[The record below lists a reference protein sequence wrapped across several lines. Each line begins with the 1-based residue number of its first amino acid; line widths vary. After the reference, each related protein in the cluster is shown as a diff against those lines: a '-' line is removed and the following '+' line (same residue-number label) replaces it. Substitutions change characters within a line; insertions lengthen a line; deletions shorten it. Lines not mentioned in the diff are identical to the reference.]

1 MMLDSISEL
10 IYAFSGIT
18 PEGDFTTASLV
29 CALIGC
35 FCMVLV
41 LDFIGGLIHSLLSV
55 VRVYLK

>member
-1 MMLDSISEL
+1 MLDSISEI

-18 PEGDFTTASLV
+18 PEGELTIASLV

-41 LDFIGGLIHSLLSV
+41 LDFIGGLINSVLSV
-55 VRVYLK
+55 FRGGRGI